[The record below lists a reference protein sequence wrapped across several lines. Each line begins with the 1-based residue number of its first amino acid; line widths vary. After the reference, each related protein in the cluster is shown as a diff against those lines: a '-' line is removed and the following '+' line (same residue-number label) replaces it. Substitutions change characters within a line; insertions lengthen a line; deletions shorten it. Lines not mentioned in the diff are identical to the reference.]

1 MIICGRETYSERPA
15 RSVLAFLA
23 FGALVVAVASMTVAP
38 ASGASGPPAVADA
51 NPPTG
56 EVLYP
61 LPGTWTY
68 SANPTLRVRFADPDG
83 IVVSSIRMDVDG
95 LPLTL
100 STPSPGTVVVAYG
113 YAPATL
119 DGPHAANASASDQL
133 GNGPTVLSWT
143 FSVDTTIPVV
153 VITSPSGN
161 PVLAD
166 GSVTLAWT
174 GTDTGSGIDRYNVR
188 LDDGPWFS
196 VGTATTFLFHNLTP
210 GVHYFWVTAYDVAGN
225 YNYYSDQA
233 IAIATVPAPPPSG
246 PPGTPT
252 TQVTVVVPEQ
262 IPSWAVALLAVNLV
276 EAAAIA
282 WLAAGRRRGPSGGSK
297 PGP

>member
-1 MIICGRETYSERPA
+1 MRICGRETCSERPA
-15 RSVLAFLA
+15 RSILAFLA
-23 FGALVVAVASMTVAP
+23 FGALAVAVASMTVAP

-51 NPPTG
+51 NPPAA

-68 SANPTLRVRFADPDG
+68 STNPTLRVRFADPDG
-83 IVVSSIRMDVDG
+83 IMVSSIRMDVDG
-95 LPLTL
+95 LRLTL
-100 STPSPGTVVVAYG
+100 SAPSPGTVVVAYG
-113 YAPATL
+113 YAGATL
-119 DGPHAANASASDQL
+119 DGTHTANATALDQV
-133 GNGPTVLSWT
+133 GNGPTVLTWS

-188 LDDGPWFS
+188 LDGGPIFG
-196 VGTATTFLFHNLTP
+196 VGTATTFPFHNLTP
-210 GVHYFWVTAYDVAGN
+210 GVHYFWVTAYDAAGN
-225 YNYYSDQA
+225 YNYYSDTA
-233 IAIATVPAPPPSG
+233 IAIATVPAPPPPG
-246 PPGTPT
+246 PPANAT
-252 TQVTVVVPEQ
+252 TQVTVVVPDQ
-262 IPSWAVALLAVNLV
+262 IPSWAVALVAINAA

-282 WLAAGRRRGPSGGSK
+282 WVALRQRREAP
-297 PGP
+297 